1 MAEPSSS
8 PAAAQQPLTDAMVR
22 DSLSLLG
29 RHPLTGAH
37 AFLACKCPRQG
48 LTDLS
53 ALAQFP
59 HVMYVNV
66 AGNAVEDLAP
76 LAALP
81 GLVELD
87 VSDNALTSCLD
98 FCPPHCTA
106 THAWSTGHKAVGSM
120 LTVANAAGNRIADMG
135 EARTGL
141 AARHPFL
148 ECLVLRGNRIERVTG
163 LAGLRFLQ
171 VLDLSRN
178 RLRRIEGLDGGLPLV
193 ELNVAGNH
201 LTELGGLQ
209 QLPRLSVLNVA
220 HNYVRSLGPL
230 GDCSQLHHVDARGN
244 LVEHVRQTEFLADLQ
259 WLHHV
264 LLTGNPCCAKPYYR
278 LRAAFRLQTLQT
290 LDGVTV
296 TSEEKVRAFLGDA

>member
-1 MAEPSSS
+1 MASAISRANDHSQQRCQKKVTDMAEPSSSS

-120 LTVANAAGNRIADMG
+120 LTVANAAGSRIADRG

-148 ECLVLRGNRIERVTG
+148 ECLVLRGT
-163 LAGLRFLQ
+163 A
-171 VLDLSRN
+171 
-178 RLRRIEGLDGGLPLV
+178 
-193 ELNVAGNH
+193 LNA
-201 LTELGGLQ
+201 
-209 QLPRLSVLNVA
+209 
-220 HNYVRSLGPL
+220 
-230 GDCSQLHHVDARGN
+230 
-244 LVEHVRQTEFLADLQ
+244 
-259 WLHHV
+259 
-264 LLTGNPCCAKPYYR
+264 
-278 LRAAFRLQTLQT
+278 
-290 LDGVTV
+290 
-296 TSEEKVRAFLGDA
+296 